1 MRDGSSDVCSS
12 DLCGRCLPKVAG
24 MRVQKSGSLPGR
36 ATPGYRC
43 PVCGLVRSAPRLDAY
58 IANTDP
64 TQGPYGVII
73 QRMMRKDAADVLA
86 PPRPAVRSE
95 EPRVGNER
103 CSTASSRWSP
113 SP

>member
-73 QRMMRKDAADVLA
+73 QRLMRKDAADVLA
-86 PPRPAVRSE
+86 PPRPE
-95 EPRVGNER
+95 ERRVGHACVFTFR
-103 CSTASSRWSP
+103 FRGLP
-113 SP
+113 YH